1 MKQDRTRLS
10 AGTLSRFFARVA
22 IAAGLGL
29 ASMPAEAAY
38 NGPRPAAID
47 AASHYNNNGNTTQI
61 FADVAAKRKR
71 PRARPAAPARPVW
84 SPPTAFIVMD
94 FETGTI
100 LSRSNEEELRHP
112 ASLTKVM
119 TLMLAFDA
127 LRDGRIK
134 PGQELPVS
142 AHAAARPPVK
152 LGLKAGATIKIEDA
166 MLLVATKSTN
176 DMAAVIAEAIGGTE
190 EDFAVM
196 MTEKARTLGMD
207 KTVFKNASGLPDS
220 AQVTTA
226 LDMALM
232 TRHLIQEYEAE
243 YDEYIGRRSVRYNGQ
258 TFTATNRLQSR
269 YAGMDGVKTGYIN
282 ASGFNL
288 IASAERKGRRIIGV
302 IFGGTSAASRD
313 NQMVRLLDDGFKHV
327 HTMPR
332 SIPIPTARPPQPG
345 DDPAKTLTPDTD
357 IRLSPGRPPGQ
368 PMARPTPQQRG
379 DKNAPAE
386 ITVAIHRFILPGAY
400 LMP

>member
-1 MKQDRTRLS
+1 M
-10 AGTLSRFFARVA
+10 LSRIFTR
-22 IAAGLGL
+22 AALAVGLGL
-29 ASMPAEAAY
+29 TTIPAQAALEA
-38 NGPRPAAID
+38 PRPAPAE
-47 AASHYNNNGNTTQI
+47 SSRSYNNGGGTPSGSFN
-61 FADVAAKRKR
+61 AATIAHVQR
-71 PRARPAAPARPVW
+71 PRARGAVTPVAW
-84 SPPTAFIVMD
+84 NPPRASIVMD

-127 LRDGRIK
+127 LRDGRLK
-134 PGQELPVS
+134 PGQDLTVS

-190 EDFAVM
+190 ANFAVM
-196 MTEKARTLGMD
+196 MTEKAKTLGMD
-207 KTVFKNASGLPDS
+207 KTVFKNASGLPDNE
-220 AQVTTA
+220 QVTTA
-226 LDMALM
+226 LDMAIM
-232 TRHLIQEYEAE
+232 TRHLIREYEAE

-258 TFTATNRLQSR
+258 TFNATNRLQSR
-269 YAGMDGVKTGYIN
+269 YQGMDGVKTGYIN

-327 HTMPR
+327 NTLPR
-332 SIPIPTARPPQPG
+332 SIPLPTPRPHFPG
-345 DDPAKTLTPDTD
+345 DPAPATPDETPD
-357 IRLSPGRPPGQ
+357 KTFVPDDDRRLSPVQ
-368 PMARPTPQQRG
+368 PLARPAPQQRG
-379 DKNAPAE
+379 DLQ
-386 ITVAIHRFILPGAY
+386 ITLAIHRFALPGAH

>member
-10 AGTLSRFFARVA
+10 AGTLSRFFTRAA

-29 ASMPAEAAY
+29 ASLPAEAAY
-38 NGPRPAAID
+38 TGPRPAAID
-47 AASHYNNNGNTTQI
+47 AASHYNNTTPSQI
-61 FADVAAKRKR
+61 CADVAATRKR
-71 PRARPAAPARPVW
+71 PRARPAAPARPAW
-84 SPPTAFIVMD
+84 SPPKASIVMD

-127 LRDGRIK
+127 LRDGRIQ
-134 PGQELPVS
+134 PGQELTVS
-142 AHAAARPPVK
+142 VHAAMRPPVK

-190 EDFAVM
+190 ENFAVM

-232 TRHLIQEYEAE
+232 TRHLIREYEAE

-258 TFTATNRLQSR
+258 TFIATNRLQSR

-327 HTMPR
+327 NAMPR
-332 SIPIPTARPPQPG
+332 SIPIPTPRPPQPG
-345 DDPAKTLTPDTD
+345 DDPAKNMTPDTD
-357 IRLSPGRPPGQ
+357 IRLSPGRP
-368 PMARPTPQQRG
+368 MARPAPQQRG
-379 DKNAPAE
+379 DKDVPAE
-386 ITVAIHRFILPGAY
+386 ITVVVHRFTLPGAH